1 MSKITDENNIK
12 ENYMKML
19 NEIYESLNE
28 KKKNNKVIK
37 FNFKKGFK
45 ISNGLISNFQI
56 PFEQIVKEYY
66 NFKLPKTIHD
76 RIYNELK
83 DSEKNNIIDNY
94 CSSKRCERKSL
105 KESKLNKVIM
115 KYISDNYK
123 ADFKRKILSHIKS
136 VFKNVFKSD
145 PLYLGSDDKTS
156 SFECNNVS
164 ESKLKQFLLNYV
176 KIYLICDNCKT
187 RKISFKKD
195 NRSLEFYCNNCKSTF
210 YGSNLIKKFK
220 VEIQC

>member
-1 MSKITDENNIK
+1 MSKIADENNNK
-12 ENYMKML
+12 EKYMKML
-19 NEIYESLNE
+19 NEIYDSLME

-37 FNFKKGFK
+37 FKFTKGFK

-83 DSEKNNIIDNY
+83 DNEKNNIINNY
-94 CSSKRCERKSL
+94 CLSKKCERESL

-123 ADFKRKILSHIKS
+123 TDFKRKILSHIKS
-136 VFKNVFKSD
+136 VFKHIFKSD
-145 PLYLGSDDKTS
+145 PLYLVRDDTS
-156 SFECNNVS
+156 SFECSNVS
-164 ESKLKQFLLNYV
+164 ENKLKKFLLNYV

-187 RKISFKKD
+187 RKISFKKN

-210 YGSNLIKKFK
+210 YGSNLIKKIK